1 MTIKSTFRQRLW
13 RFYSPNDWD
22 DNNDSN
28 KEDDGDFYQEND
40 YDEGDKKYKSGGEN
54 RVMNESL
61 CFVRRKTLY
70 PHRASLRPVVYM
82 NRNGQKVWKA
92 SWNVLA
98 RIFPRGCHL
107 SFQFLNSRKQSEW
120 QKVVFLIFP
129 PRLSRPYLGC
139 QLRVISSSYIKMNIM
154 SSFSHL
160 TLPEDYFA
168 KPYQIL

>member
-1 MTIKSTFRQRLW
+1 MEIIPPTTETIITTVIRKTMEIFTKRMILMRVIRNTNQ
-13 RFYSPNDWD
+13 
-22 DNNDSN
+22 
-28 KEDDGDFYQEND
+28 
-40 YDEGDKKYKSGGEN
+40 GGEN

-70 PHRASLRPVVYM
+70 PHRASLCPVAYM
-82 NRNGQKVWKA
+82 NRNWQKVWKA

-98 RIFPRGCHL
+98 RIFPRCCHF
-107 SFQFLNSRKQSEW
+107 SFQFLNLRKQSEW

-139 QLRVISSSYIKMNIM
+139 QLRVISSSYKKTNIM

>member
-1 MTIKSTFRQRLW
+1 
-13 RFYSPNDWD
+13 
-22 DNNDSN
+22 
-28 KEDDGDFYQEND
+28 
-40 YDEGDKKYKSGGEN
+40 
-54 RVMNESL
+54 MNESL

-120 QKVVFLIFP
+120 QKVVFLIFSP
-129 PRLSRPYLGC
+129 SP
-139 QLRVISSSYIKMNIM
+139 
-154 SSFSHL
+154 FS
-160 TLPEDYFA
+160 TLPWMSTKSHIIKLHKNEHNEQFLPFNFA
-168 KPYQIL
+168 RGLLRETISNIVIEFGYNTLSLVEKACSIRVQNTELS